1 MRIAD
6 KKQLPKFLLQR
17 LEHLADA
24 LPRHI
29 KLIGGALHI
38 ALSINFEK
46 IFHLLLIHP
55 IPPPIYFIAT
65 FKLRQKRSSLL
76 VVPRYGHYTRS
87 IT

>member
-6 KKQLPKFLLQR
+6 KEQLPQFLLQR

-29 KLIGGALHI
+29 ELIGSALHI
-38 ALSINFEK
+38 ALPIYFEE

-55 IPPPIYFIAT
+55 IPPPIYFIAI
-65 FKLRQKRSSLL
+65 F
-76 VVPRYGHYTRS
+76 
-87 IT
+87 